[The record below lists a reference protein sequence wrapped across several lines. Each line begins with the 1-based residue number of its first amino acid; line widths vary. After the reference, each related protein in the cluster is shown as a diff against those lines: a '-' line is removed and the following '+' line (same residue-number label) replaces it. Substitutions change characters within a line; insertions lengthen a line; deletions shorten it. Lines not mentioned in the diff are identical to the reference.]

1 MGFYFYRIADFTVY
15 HAFWT
20 LLRWTMWPMGRWFL
34 IGIDVYIIPIVNN
47 KDKKD
52 VNNLIVMFY
61 STLILLTE

>member
-1 MGFYFYRIADFTVY
+1 MDFYFYRIADFTVY

-34 IGIDVYIIPIVNN
+34 IGIDVYDIPIVNN

>member
-15 HAFWT
+15 YAFWT

-47 KDKKD
+47 KDKKKK
-52 VNNLIVMFY
+52 
-61 STLILLTE
+61 TLT

>member
-1 MGFYFYRIADFTVY
+1 
-15 HAFWT
+15 
-20 LLRWTMWPMGRWFL
+20 MWPMGRWFL
-34 IGIDVYIIPIVNN
+34 IGIDVYDIPIVNN